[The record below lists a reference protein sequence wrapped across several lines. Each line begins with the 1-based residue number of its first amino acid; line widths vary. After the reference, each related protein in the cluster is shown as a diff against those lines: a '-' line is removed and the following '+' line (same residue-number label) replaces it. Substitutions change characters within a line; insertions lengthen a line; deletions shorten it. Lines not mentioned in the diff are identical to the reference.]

1 MEKFHRVA
9 YTVRKVVHVTCRDST
24 RDYTHSICVSQDETA
39 EFDVNLTHFA
49 ESIEK
54 KINPAL
60 PADRNHSVLA
70 RLLLSLSRSRL
81 YKFLFLLPLLSS
93 RIDLDRGDFSPF
105 PLCRV
110 SKITFVQFFRA
121 TIYTLVVAL
130 IDTRMDIGVPAIFHY
145 KNKDIFKYTCKCL
158 IPAEIGYFS

>member
-54 KINPAL
+54 KINPSAL

-70 RLLLSLSRSRL
+70 RFLLSLSSLWSRL
-81 YKFLFLLPLLSS
+81 YKFLFLLPSSLLEDRS
-93 RIDLDRGDFSPF
+93 RPRRLFTLPF
-105 PLCRV
+105 VPCL
-110 SKITFVQFFRA
+110 KNNFRA
-121 TIYTLVVAL
+121 TFSCNDLYISRCTYRYS
-130 IDTRMDIGVPAIFHY
+130 D
-145 KNKDIFKYTCKCL
+145 
-158 IPAEIGYFS
+158 GYRCTSEDDFPLQK